1 MLMIQS
7 TIDHIVIG
15 AADLEKATKRIEQF
29 IKADFSS
36 GGKHPLMA
44 THNRLIKLQNS
55 IYMEVISIDPSVT
68 MPQSSGH
75 KKRWFSLD
83 SQSTKRRLS
92 LAPQPLCWVAAVDN
106 VEQAVSHC
114 GYNPGKI
121 IEVTRDDL
129 RWRLT
134 VPENGKLSFDGVLP
148 ILIEWPNGINPAER
162 MPESNV
168 CLQHLTLFH
177 SNPKKIKGILS
188 KLNILGPIN
197 IELGEPRIQ
206 FSFKT
211 ASGKSIVFYENCLAD
226 IQSSS

>member
-1 MLMIQS
+1 MIQS
-7 TIDHIVIG
+7 AIDHIVIG
-15 AADLEKATKRIEQF
+15 AADFEKATKKVERL

-44 THNRLIKLQNS
+44 THNRLIKLQDS
-55 IYMEVISIDPSVT
+55 IYMEVISIDPSAS
-68 MPQSSGH
+68 MPQFSAQ

-106 VEQAVSHC
+106 IERAVSHC

-134 VPENGKLSFDGVLP
+134 IPKNGELSFGGVLP
-148 ILIEWPNGINPAER
+148 VLIEWSNGKNPAQK

-168 CLQHLTLFH
+168 RLQQLTLFYP
-177 SNPKKIKGILS
+177 NPKKIKGILS
-188 KLNILGPIN
+188 KLKILGPIN

-211 ASGKSIVFYENCLAD
+211 ASGKSIVFCENCLAD

>member
-1 MLMIQS
+1 
-7 TIDHIVIG
+7 
-15 AADLEKATKRIEQF
+15 
-29 IKADFSS
+29 
-36 GGKHPLMA
+36 
-44 THNRLIKLQNS
+44 
-55 IYMEVISIDPSVT
+55 MEVISIDPSAT
-68 MPQSSGH
+68 MPQSSGQ

-148 ILIEWPNGINPAER
+148 ILIEWPNGKNPAAR

-168 CLQHLTLFH
+168 CLQQLTLFH
-177 SNPKKIKGILS
+177 PNPKKIKGILS
-188 KLNILGPIN
+188 KLNVVGPIN

-211 ASGKSIVFYENCLAD
+211 ASGKSIVFCENCLAD

>member
-1 MLMIQS
+1 MIQS

-15 AADLEKATKRIEQF
+15 AADLEKATKRVENL
-29 IKADFSS
+29 IKADFPT

-55 IYMEVISIDPSVT
+55 IYMEVISIDPNAS
-68 MPQSSGH
+68 MPQSSTQ

-106 VEQAVSHC
+106 IERAVSHC
-114 GYNPGKI
+114 DYNSGKI

-129 RWRLT
+129 RWRMT
-134 VPENGKLSFDGVLP
+134 VPENGKLSSGGVLP
-148 ILIEWPNGINPAER
+148 ILIEWPNGKNPAQK

-168 CLQHLTLFH
+168 CLQQLTLFH

-188 KLNILGPIN
+188 KLNIVGPIN
-197 IELGEPRIQ
+197 IELGEPRMQ
-206 FSFKT
+206 FTLKT
-211 ASGKSIVFYENCLAD
+211 VSGKSILFYENCLAD
-226 IQSSS
+226 I

>member
-1 MLMIQS
+1 MIQS

-29 IKADFSS
+29 LKANFSS

-44 THNRLIKLQNS
+44 THNRLIKLQKS
-55 IYMEVISIDPSVT
+55 IYMEVISIDPGVT

-83 SQSTKRRLS
+83 SRSTKRRLS
-92 LAPQPLCWVAAVDN
+92 LAPQPLCWVVAVDN
-106 VEQAVSHC
+106 IEQAVSHC

-148 ILIEWPNGINPAER
+148 ILIEWPNGKNPAER
-162 MPESNV
+162 MPKSNV
-168 CLQHLTLFH
+168 CLQQLTLFH
-177 SNPKKIKGILS
+177 SNPKKIEGILS

-211 ASGKSIVFYENCLAD
+211 TSGKSILFYENCLAD

>member
-15 AADLEKATKRIEQF
+15 AADLEKATKKVERLL
-29 IKADFSS
+29 KADFSS

-44 THNRLIKLQNS
+44 THNRLIKLQDS
-55 IYMEVISIDPSVT
+55 IYMEVISIDPSAS
-68 MPQSSGH
+68 MPQFSAQ

-83 SQSTKRRLS
+83 SRSTKRRLS

-106 VEQAVSHC
+106 IEQAVSHC

-148 ILIEWPNGINPAER
+148 ILIEWPNGKNPAER

-168 CLQHLTLFH
+168 CLQQLTLFH

-188 KLNILGPIN
+188 KLNISGPIDVELGP
-197 IELGEPRIQ
+197 PRIQ

-211 ASGKSIVFYENCLAD
+211 ASGKGILFYENCLAD

>member
-1 MLMIQS
+1 MIQS

-15 AADLEKATKRIEQF
+15 AADLEEATKRIEQF

-55 IYMEVISIDPSVT
+55 IYMEIISIDPGAT

-148 ILIEWPNGINPAER
+148 ILIEWPNGKNPAAR

-168 CLQHLTLFH
+168 CLQQLTLFH
-177 SNPKKIKGILS
+177 PNPKKIKGILS
-188 KLNILGPIN
+188 KLNVVGPIN

-211 ASGKSIVFYENCLAD
+211 ASGKSIVFCEDCLAD

>member
-1 MLMIQS
+1 MIQS

-29 IKADFSS
+29 LKANFSS

-44 THNRLIKLQNS
+44 THNRLIKLQKS
-55 IYMEVISIDPSVT
+55 IYMEVISIDPSAT
-68 MPQSSGH
+68 MPQYSGQ

-106 VEQAVSHC
+106 IEQAVSHC

-134 VPENGKLSFDGVLP
+134 VPENGKLSFDGFY
-148 ILIEWPNGINPAER
+148 
-162 MPESNV
+162 
-168 CLQHLTLFH
+168 LF
-177 SNPKKIKGILS
+177 
-188 KLNILGPIN
+188 
-197 IELGEPRIQ
+197 
-206 FSFKT
+206 
-211 ASGKSIVFYENCLAD
+211 
-226 IQSSS
+226 

>member
-1 MLMIQS
+1 MIQS

-15 AADLEKATKRIEQF
+15 GADLEKATKRIEQF

-55 IYMEVISIDPSVT
+55 IYMEIISIDPGAT

-148 ILIEWPNGINPAER
+148 ILIEWPNGKNPAAR

-168 CLQHLTLFH
+168 CLQQLTLFH
-177 SNPKKIKGILS
+177 PNPKKIKGILS
-188 KLNILGPIN
+188 KLNVVGPIN

-211 ASGKSIVFYENCLAD
+211 ASGKSIVFCEDCLAD

>member
-1 MLMIQS
+1 MIQS
-7 TIDHIVIG
+7 TVDHIVIG
-15 AADLEKATKRIEQF
+15 AADLEKATKKVEGL

-44 THNRLIKLQNS
+44 THNRLIKLQDS
-55 IYMEVISIDPSVT
+55 IYMEVISIDPSASI
-68 MPQSSGH
+68 PQFSAQ

-106 VEQAVSHC
+106 IERAVSHC

-121 IEVTRDDL
+121 IELTRDDL

-134 VPENGKLSFDGVLP
+134 VPENGKLPFNGILP
-148 ILIEWPNGINPAER
+148 ILIEWPNGKNPAER

-168 CLQHLTLFH
+168 HLQQLTLFH

-188 KLNILGPIN
+188 KLNFSGPVN

-211 ASGKSIVFYENCLAD
+211 ASGKGILFYENCLAD

>member
-1 MLMIQS
+1 MIQS

-15 AADLEKATKRIEQF
+15 AADLENATKRVENL
-29 IKADFSS
+29 IKANFSS

-55 IYMEVISIDPSVT
+55 IYMEIISIDPSAS
-68 MPQSSGH
+68 MPQLSTQ

-106 VEQAVSHC
+106 IEQAVSNC
-114 GYNPGKI
+114 GYNPGRI
-121 IEVTRDDL
+121 IEVTRDEL

-148 ILIEWPNGINPAER
+148 ILIEWPNGKNPAKK
-162 MPESNV
+162 MLESNL
-168 CLQHLTLFH
+168 CLQQLTLFH
-177 SNPKKIKGILS
+177 SNPKKIKHVLS
-188 KLNILGPIN
+188 KLNIAGPIS
-197 IELGEPRIQ
+197 IEPGEPRIQ

-211 ASGKSIVFYENCLAD
+211 ASGKSVLFYENCLAN
-226 IQSSS
+226 IQSST